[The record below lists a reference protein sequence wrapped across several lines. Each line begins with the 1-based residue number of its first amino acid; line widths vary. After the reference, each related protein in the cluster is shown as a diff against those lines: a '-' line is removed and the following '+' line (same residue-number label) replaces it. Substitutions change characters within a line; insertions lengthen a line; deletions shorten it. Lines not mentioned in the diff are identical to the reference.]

1 MEQQF
6 HITSGTSKAI
16 FISYNY
22 IILIILVGKLLLI

>member
-16 FISYNY
+16 FISCNY